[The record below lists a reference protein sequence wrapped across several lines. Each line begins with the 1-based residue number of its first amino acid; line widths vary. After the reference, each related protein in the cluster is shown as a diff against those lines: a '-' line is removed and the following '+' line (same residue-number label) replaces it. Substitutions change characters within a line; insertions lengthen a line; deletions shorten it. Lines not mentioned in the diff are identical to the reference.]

1 MKISKLLPAVGV
13 IAFCVSFA
21 SVRAQ
26 DNPAQ
31 AAAREALMKQM
42 NQVQAPEPQT
52 PAAAPTAPEA
62 LATAPAAEPPAPPP
76 LPPLPLPRLRWSY
89 CKPMWSPLRQPA

>member
-1 MKISKLLPAVGV
+1 MKISKLLAAVGV

-52 PAAAPTAPEA
+52 PAAAPA
-62 LATAPAAEPPAPPP
+62 AT
-76 LPPLPLPRLRWSY
+76 
-89 CKPMWSPLRQPA
+89 C